1 MQEIIYSAKPNI
13 IIGTETWLDNT
24 MTATEFFPT
33 NMFNV
38 FRKYRPPNNKNKS
51 HGGVLLAI
59 TKDCISS
66 EVKELQTNCEIVW
79 AEINITGTKQILVGS
94 CYRPPSDE
102 GTSLEQL
109 EISLSRVN
117 NITSSHLWLGGN
129 FNLGHIDCSVIVQY
143 HHLLQASQ
151 MLNTINIY

>member
-1 MQEIIYSAKPNI
+1 MQETIDSAKPDI

-24 MTATEFFPT
+24 IPSTVFFPT

-38 FRKYRPPNNKNKS
+38 FRKDRPPNNRNKS

-59 TKDCISS
+59 TKEFISS

-79 AEINITGTKQILVGS
+79 AEINITGTKKILVGS
-94 CYRPPSDE
+94 YYRPPSDE

-117 NITSSHLWLGGN
+117 NITSSHLWLGGD
-129 FNLGHIDCSVIVQY
+129 FNLGHIDWSVPS
-143 HHLLQASQ
+143 L
-151 MLNTINIY
+151 

>member
-1 MQEIIYSAKPNI
+1 
-13 IIGTETWLDNT
+13 
-24 MTATEFFPT
+24 
-33 NMFNV
+33 
-38 FRKYRPPNNKNKS
+38 
-51 HGGVLLAI
+51 LAI

-79 AEINITGTKQILVGS
+79 AEINITGTKQILIGS
-94 CYRPPSDE
+94 YYRPPSDE

-109 EISLSRVN
+109 EISLGRVN
-117 NITSSHLWLGGN
+117 NITSSHLWLGGD
-129 FNLGHIDCSVIVQY
+129 FNLSHIDCSVIVQY

>member
-1 MQEIIYSAKPNI
+1 LQEIIYSAKPDI

-79 AEINITGTKQILVGS
+79 AEINITGTKQILIGS
-94 CYRPPSDE
+94 YY
-102 GTSLEQL
+102 
-109 EISLSRVN
+109 
-117 NITSSHLWLGGN
+117 
-129 FNLGHIDCSVIVQY
+129 ID
-143 HHLLQASQ
+143 HLL
-151 MLNTINIY
+151 MKEHH